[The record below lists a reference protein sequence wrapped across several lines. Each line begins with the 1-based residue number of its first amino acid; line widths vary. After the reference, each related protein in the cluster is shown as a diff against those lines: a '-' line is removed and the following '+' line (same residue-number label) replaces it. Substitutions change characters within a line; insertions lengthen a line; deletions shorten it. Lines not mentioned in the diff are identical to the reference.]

1 MIFLEP
7 KLLGLVI
14 NSGNFRDHESFLSLF
29 KQKMDTKDK
38 ILEAATKL
46 FHKFGVRSVTMD
58 DIARELG
65 ISKKT
70 IYQYFQDKDEVV
82 TIGFQTHIKA
92 EIKEF
97 TEIVETSKDSLDEF
111 SKISLCLRR
120 NLSDVNPSLLFD
132 LQKYHPRAWALWL
145 DYKNNYI
152 KNFIV
157 ATIHRGQAEG
167 NFRANL
173 DAEILAR
180 FRVEQVEMTFDENI
194 FPRDDFNFMDVQL
207 ALFDHFVHGL
217 LTVKGQELYD
227 NLIDSKLYEKD

>member
-1 MIFLEP
+1 
-7 KLLGLVI
+7 
-14 NSGNFRDHESFLSLF
+14 
-29 KQKMDTKDK
+29 MDTKQK
-38 ILEAATKL
+38 ILEGAHKL

-70 IYQYFQDKDEVV
+70 IYQYFQDKDEIV
-82 TIGFQTHIKA
+82 TIGTKMHIER

-97 TEIVETSKDSLDEF
+97 TMIAESSQDSLDELF
-111 SKISLCLRR
+111 KVSLCLRK

-132 LQKYHPRAWALWL
+132 LQKYHPRSWALWL
-145 DYKNNYI
+145 EYKNNYI

-157 ATIHRGQAEG
+157 KTIDRGKKEG
-167 NFRANL
+167 YFRPEI
-173 DAEILAR
+173 DAEILAK
-180 FRVEQVEMTFDENI
+180 FRVEQVEMTFDEKI
-194 FPRDDFNFMDVQL
+194 FPRDKFNFIDVQM

-227 NLIDSKLYEKD
+227 SLTNSKIYEKD